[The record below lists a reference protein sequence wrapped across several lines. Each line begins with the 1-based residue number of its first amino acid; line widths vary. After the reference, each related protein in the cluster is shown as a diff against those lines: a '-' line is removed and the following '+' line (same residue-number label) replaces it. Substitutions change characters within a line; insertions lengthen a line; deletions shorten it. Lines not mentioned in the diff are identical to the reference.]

1 MSRKTPAQWLLS
13 HHSGFN
19 PGENAN
25 DSSSEIGTMRRKK
38 AKTIAISSGKG
49 GVGKTSVA
57 IKMAKLMVEKGEKV
71 LLIDCDYNLS
81 NTAVK
86 LGIPLDSKFYDL
98 FVNNLE
104 FSEAVYKDGN
114 FHLLSACNG
123 NIDLF
128 DRSVG
133 IENLIVDIIETHR
146 NEYDAIILDCPAGLN
161 KEVAVLNTYCDY
173 RFVVVTPDRS
183 SITDSYSLIKVL
195 GQRHSLKSFH
205 LIFNKISGKKQYE
218 RLTETFLKTSA
229 HYLDCRLKVL
239 GAIPYFNEQ
248 VDHFDRELLKVAGSN
263 IHNSFNKVIKR
274 FSEED
279 NGNSFIESPF
289 FCQEKLGSVKP
300 EHEVHSI

>member
-1 MSRKTPAQWLLS
+1 MSRKTPEQWLLS

-19 PGENAN
+19 PGSFAN
-25 DSSSEIGTMRRKK
+25 LEKK
-38 AKTIAISSGKG
+38 SKKTKTIAISSGKG

-57 IKMAKLMVEKGEKV
+57 IKMAKLLVEKGEKV
-71 LLIDCDYNLS
+71 LLVDCDYNLS

-86 LGIPLDSKFYDL
+86 LGIPLDSKFYEL
-98 FVNNLE
+98 FVNNIE
-104 FSEAVYKDGN
+104 FEDAVYKDGN

-123 NIDLF
+123 SLELF
-128 DRSVG
+128 DRSLG
-133 IENLIVDIIETHR
+133 LENLIVDILESHKS
-146 NEYDAIILDCPAGLN
+146 EYDTIILDCPAGLN
-161 KEVAVLNTYCDY
+161 KEVAILNTYCDY

-205 LIFNKISGKKQYE
+205 LIFNKISGRKQYN

-239 GAIPYFNEQ
+239 GGIPFYNEQ
-248 VDHFDRELLKVAGSN
+248 VDQFDRELLKVADSN
-263 IHNSFNKVIKR
+263 IHNSFYKVMQR

-279 NGNSFIESPF
+279 RGNSLTESPIF
-289 FCQEKLGSVKP
+289 INESLGSFKP

>member
-25 DSSSEIGTMRRKK
+25 FEFKRKDRK
-38 AKTIAISSGKG
+38 TKTIAISSGKG

-57 IKMAKLMVEKGEKV
+57 IKMAKMLVDRGEKV

-98 FVNNLE
+98 FVNNIE

-128 DRSVG
+128 ERSVG
-133 IENLIVDIIETHR
+133 IENLIVDILETHKD
-146 NEYDAIILDCPAGLN
+146 EYDSIILDCPAGLN

-173 RFVVVTPDRS
+173 RFVVITPDRS

-195 GQRHSLKSFH
+195 EQRHSLKSFH

-239 GAIPYFNEQ
+239 GGIPYFNEQ

-263 IHNSFNKVIKR
+263 IHKSFNKVMTR

-279 NGNSFIESPF
+279 NGNSFTDTPYFFQES
-289 FCQEKLGSVKP
+289 LASVKP
-300 EHEVHSI
+300 EQEVHSI

>member
-19 PGENAN
+19 TSENARFDQN
-25 DSSSEIGTMRRKK
+25 INRTNLIP

-57 IKMAKLMVEKGEKV
+57 IKMAKLLVGQGEKV

-81 NTAVK
+81 NTAIK

-98 FVNNLE
+98 FMNNLD
-104 FSEAVYKDGN
+104 FSDAVYKDGD

-128 DRSVG
+128 DHSLG
-133 IENLIVDIIETHR
+133 IENLIIDIIEAHR
-146 NEYDAIILDCPAGLN
+146 KEYDTIILDCPAGLN
-161 KEVAVLNTYCDY
+161 KEVAALNSFCNY

-183 SITDSYSLIKVL
+183 SITDSYSLIKIL
-195 GQRHSLKSFH
+195 GQRHSIKAFH
-205 LIFNKISGKKQYE
+205 LIFNKISSNKQYE
-218 RLTETFLKTSA
+218 RLTQTFLKTSA

-239 GAIPYFNEQ
+239 GGIPFFNEQ
-248 VDHFDRELLKVAGSN
+248 VDHFDRELLKVADSD
-263 IHNSFNKVIKR
+263 IHKSFNKVMKR

-279 NGNSFIESPF
+279 IGSIFTQAAF
-289 FCQEKLGSVKP
+289 LDQEKIGCVKP
-300 EHEVHSI
+300 EHEVQSI

>member
-19 PGENAN
+19 LGENAN
-25 DSSSEIGTMRRKK
+25 FDQNTNKTDIKPS
-38 AKTIAISSGKG
+38 KTIAISSGKG

-57 IKMAKLMVEKGEKV
+57 IKMAKLMVEQGEKV

-86 LGIPLDSKFYDL
+86 LGVPLNSKFYDL
-98 FVNNLE
+98 FVNDLE
-104 FSEAVYKDGN
+104 FSDAVYKDGN

-133 IENLIVDIIETHR
+133 IENLIIDIIETHR
-146 NEYDAIILDCPAGLN
+146 NDYDSIILDCPAGLN
-161 KEVAVLNTYCDY
+161 KEVAVLNAYCDY

-195 GQRHSLKSFH
+195 GQRHSIKSFH

-218 RLTETFLKTSA
+218 RLTQTFLKTSA

-239 GAIPYFNEQ
+239 GGIPFFNEQ
-248 VDHFDRELLKVAGSN
+248 VDHFDRELLKVADSN
-263 IHNSFNKVIKR
+263 IHKSFNKVMKR

-279 NGNSFIESPF
+279 NGRTFSPSVY
-289 FCQEKLGSVKP
+289 FCDEKLGAVKP
-300 EHEVHSI
+300 EQEVQSI

>member
-1 MSRKTPAQWLLS
+1 MSRKTPAQWLHS

-25 DSSSEIGTMRRKK
+25 IENTSKVKK

-57 IKMAKLMVEKGEKV
+57 IKMAKMMVARGEKV
-71 LLIDCDYNLS
+71 LLVDCDYNLS

-98 FVNNLE
+98 FVNNLD
-104 FSEAVYKDGN
+104 FSDAIYKEGG

-123 NIDLF
+123 NLDLF

-133 IENLIVDIIETHR
+133 IENLIVDIIDAHGH
-146 NEYDAIILDCPAGLN
+146 EYDTIILDCPAGLN

-173 RFVVVTPDRS
+173 RFVIVTPDRS

-239 GAIPYFNEQ
+239 GGIPFFNEQ

-263 IHNSFNKVIKR
+263 IDKSFNKVMSR
-274 FSEED
+274 FTEED

-289 FCQEKLGSVKP
+289 FYPEKQGSMKP

>member
-13 HHSGFN
+13 HHSGFSA
-19 PGENAN
+19 GDNATIEHTFTN
-25 DSSSEIGTMRRKK
+25 SPRK
-38 AKTIAISSGKG
+38 AKTIAVSSGKG

-57 IKMAKLMVEKGEKV
+57 IKMAKMMVERGDKV

-98 FVNNLE
+98 FVNNLD
-104 FSEAVYKDGN
+104 FSDAIYKDGN

-128 DRSVG
+128 ERSVG
-133 IENLIVDIIETHR
+133 IENLIVDIVDTHR
-146 NEYDAIILDCPAGLN
+146 HEYDAIILDCPAGLN

-205 LIFNKISGKKQYE
+205 LIFNKISGQKQYD
-218 RLTETFLKTSA
+218 RLAETFLKTSA

-239 GAIPYFNEQ
+239 GGIPFFNEQ
-248 VDHFDRELLKVAGSN
+248 VDHFDRELLKVADSN
-263 IHNSFNKVIKR
+263 IHKSFNKVMKR

-279 NGNSFIESPF
+279 NGNSLIESPF
-289 FCQEKLGSVKP
+289 FFNESQRSLKP
-300 EHEVHSI
+300 EQEVHSI